1 MPGSFPTIT
10 LGMKVN
16 TKGLNKRKDGISH
29 MATIITVSMLYFPFV
44 IVGLGQTLIMGTTPT
59 RRGLN
64 DTTDVNAW
72 GISPVTFDEK
82 AQALGTA
89 EKRCRVCLIPG
100 CPVFAP
106 R

>member
-1 MPGSFPTIT
+1 
-10 LGMKVN
+10 MKIDP
-16 TKGLNKRKDGISH
+16 KGLNKRKDGKSH
-29 MATIITVSMLYFPFV
+29 MATVITVSMLYFPFV
-44 IVGLGQTLIMGTTPT
+44 IVGIGQTLIMGTTPT
-59 RRGLN
+59 RRSLS

-72 GISPVTFDEK
+72 GFTPVSLNEK
-82 AQALGTA
+82 TQALNTE